1 MDHKTH
7 DMTYLSFLSW
17 NFSAKIL
24 WTRQSATFDCDDELD
39 SLASSDEEDDESSL
53 DEDEIK
59 ERNLEKFNRQAKKIF
74 FLSRSERKTLKI
86 ILEKLKKAWLDVF
99 DQILS
104 PKIFA
109 QKLMDLRTRMKLNIR
124 RLLHRC

>member
-1 MDHKTH
+1 MILPI
-7 DMTYLSFLSW
+7 YRFLSW
-17 NFSAKIL
+17 NLSAKIL

-74 FLSRSERKTLKI
+74 FLSRSERKKLKI
-86 ILEKLKKAWLDVF
+86 ISEKLKKAWLDVF